1 MKEVEILVRLEETDM
16 NMAKT
21 KLETLAH
28 FKKEKKV
35 VDTYYF
41 DPLRNNLKP
50 DKDFAI
56 YECFRLR
63 YSDGNT
69 YVTYK
74 VDNFDDNGKWLYSD
88 ESETLVE
95 SKDEM
100 KNIITNLGLQ
110 ELVVVDMTKYYYETE
125 EYTIALECVKN
136 LGAFLEVENK
146 KGDIPDEHILQEK
159 AKIEQFIAS
168 LGVATSP
175 DLGIGKP
182 ELLLKKMNGV
192 KL

>member
-16 NMAKT
+16 NKAKT
-21 KLETLAH
+21 KLEKLAH

-50 DKDFAI
+50 DNNFAI

-63 YSDGNT
+63 NSDGKT

-95 SKDEM
+95 SMDEM